1 MVDESLIAY
10 LNNALPDLDEEL
22 IHQLFEQDTLP
33 EFLENNHPLCEKIAK
48 ELRAVKSLT
57 QLVVLEHS
65 YGNTESNGR
74 DFRKVRC

>member
-57 QLVVLEHS
+57 QLVVLEHFLWE
-65 YGNTESNGR
+65 Y
-74 DFRKVRC
+74 